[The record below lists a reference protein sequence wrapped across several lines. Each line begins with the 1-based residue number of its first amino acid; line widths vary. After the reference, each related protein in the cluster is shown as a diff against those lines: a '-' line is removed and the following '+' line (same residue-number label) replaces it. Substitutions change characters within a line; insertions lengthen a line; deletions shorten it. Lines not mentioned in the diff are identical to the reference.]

1 MAVFTPLL
9 PPRGTGRDLP
19 KETNADFAAG
29 DGEEIKLV
37 PPPQY
42 INNVR
47 ARYPFNKVTKHLDGS
62 KIEFNTTPGSQYIN
76 IQTGDLKARFTLFNK
91 GNVELRQLGHLFFHE
106 IRPVKGASR
115 GRRGLL
121 SRGGGSTAKIAD
133 LATPL
138 HQTVVVGGEI
148 STISDSMQINVD
160 RSYLNKN
167 KGSTRFEAQDKF
179 AVSTTDVEIDSKG
192 TFIRGDVE
200 IDGNLTVRGDLALSG
215 ELLTK
220 IENISRFVEEL
231 DRVFATDERL
241 KALKEQALQLK
252 DVTDLDNIA

>member
-1 MAVFTPLL
+1 MAKIFTPL
-9 PPRGTGRDLP
+9 PPARGLGRDLP

-29 DGEEIKLV
+29 AGEEVKMF

-47 ARYPFNKVTKHLDGS
+47 ARYPYNKVTKYRDGS
-62 KIEFNTTPGSQYIN
+62 KIEFNTTPGSEYIN

-91 GNVELRQLGHLFFHE
+91 GNVEIRQLGHLFFHE
-106 IRPVKGASR
+106 IKPVKGPSTGSLTAAE
-115 GRRGLL
+115 
-121 SRGGGSTAKIAD
+121 STAKK
-133 LATPL
+133 LVKPL
-138 HQTVVVGGEI
+138 HQTVVDGGEI
-148 STISDSMQINVD
+148 STISDSMQINVE

-167 KGSTRFEAQDKF
+167 NGSTRFEAQDKF

-200 IDGNLTVRGDLALSG
+200 IDGNLTIRGDLALSG

-220 IENISRFVEEL
+220 IENISRFVKEL
-231 DRVFATDERL
+231 DRVFAKDERL
-241 KALKEQALQLK
+241 KVLREEALLK
-252 DVTDLDNIA
+252 ADVNLDSLL